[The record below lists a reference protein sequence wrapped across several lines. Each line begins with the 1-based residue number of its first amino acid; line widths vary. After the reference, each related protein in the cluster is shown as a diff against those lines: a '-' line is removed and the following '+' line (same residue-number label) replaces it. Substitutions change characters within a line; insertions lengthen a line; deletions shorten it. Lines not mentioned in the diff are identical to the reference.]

1 MHIDE
6 HVTDLPAARAR
17 IYAAWPPMLPTFA
30 TLVAVALFVTAGN
43 WQRARM
49 EAKES
54 LRAQLDAA
62 SANAPASLPPHVADW
77 SAWRFRPV
85 TATGAFDAGH
95 QILIDN
101 KVRAGSVGFDVVT
114 PLRLDEGR
122 IVLVDRGFV
131 AAGPS
136 RELFPTV
143 PPPSGSVTVRGR
155 INLPAMN
162 YFELGPEMPTGPLW
176 QHLDVRRYAAATGL
190 PVLPIVIEATLPTG
204 GDDALERDWPAPDLG
219 IERHRI
225 YMVQWY
231 TFAALALG
239 LWAWF
244 ALRPRFFKS

>member
-114 PLRLDEGR
+114 PLRLTDGR

-131 AAGPS
+131 AGGPS
-136 RELFPTV
+136 RQMLPNV
-143 PPPSGSVTVRGR
+143 APPSERVTVRGR
-155 INLPAMN
+155 VNVPA
-162 YFELGPEMPTGPLW
+162 T
-176 QHLDVRRYAAATGL
+176 RY
-190 PVLPIVIEATLPTG
+190 
-204 GDDALERDWPAPDLG
+204 
-219 IERHRI
+219 
-225 YMVQWY
+225 
-231 TFAALALG
+231 
-239 LWAWF
+239 
-244 ALRPRFFKS
+244 